1 MLQQPDNSY
10 RLGLPGSG
18 VAPLPFFDTERDT
31 GYVVRAALESAPG
44 KKILAAGS
52 MISWTDQLKVW
63 CEFNSVPFGGFD
75 SLPIDVFDKFFPIP
89 GLGRELGEMM
99 EFMDE
104 FGYVGGDSSVVL
116 PLEVSSRMPCS
127 K

>member
-1 MLQQPDNSY
+1 
-10 RLGLPGSG
+10 
-18 VAPLPFFDTERDT
+18 
-31 GYVVRAALESAPG
+31 
-44 KKILAAGS
+44 
-52 MISWTDQLKVW
+52 
-63 CEFNSVPFGGFD
+63 
-75 SLPIDVFDKFFPIP
+75 VFDRFFPIP